1 MTKDGRGRAEHQG
14 AGAPRS
20 GDPPLP
26 DAQHQPVTPMD
37 EGLEAWLRM
46 CGHLAADAVLR
57 NLRATG
63 AFDQGSMETPT
74 GPNREPLARERKK
87 SRQCEPLP
95 RAEGALGR
103 IH

>member
-1 MTKDGRGRAEHQG
+1 VTKVGREQAVDQG
-14 AGAPRS
+14 AVPHVPATPPCPTRNTNQSRRWTKVWRPGS
-20 GDPPLP
+20 GC
-26 DAQHQPVTPMD
+26 AAIWQ
-37 EGLEAWLRM
+37 
-46 CGHLAADAVLR
+46 ADAVLR